1 MSKIIV
7 NSVANNG
14 HGAALIRIRT
24 TVVLEKKAFAEKPS
38 RRPVVYGHLCAV
50 ELYDFQRTEKERDP
64 NALKANIPD
73 ADRSR

>member
-1 MSKIIV
+1 MPTTATV
-7 NSVANNG
+7 
-14 HGAALIRIRT
+14 AALIRIRT
-24 TVVLEKKAFAEKPS
+24 MVMLEKKARPSQKKPS
-38 RRPVVYGHLCAV
+38 CRPVVYGHLCAV